1 MQRDIVSREDLEREL
16 QAIEAHAPGQIEGVF
31 GPASLTWRV
40 HREAAIFLGAGR
52 ALLLQLAHPWV
63 AAAIAEH
70 SRTLADPIGRFHR
83 TFNITFMLVF
93 GTLDQALRAARHL
106 HRRHSAIQGVLP
118 KAVGPFAA
126 GSHYRAN
133 DVAALRWVY
142 ATLIESA
149 LMDHDLV
156 LPAVTAQERE
166 LYYGESR
173 RFAAMFGVPASAL
186 PPDWAGFAAYCE
198 AMGQPGSLVVSD
210 AARAI
215 ATEILAGGG
224 LWVRA
229 PRWYRALT
237 AQMLPP
243 HLREGFDLRGRDAE
257 PHIAA
262 QAITWARRL
271 YPALPE
277 RLRRVGPYQEATAR
291 LAGRTR
297 PDLATQLVNRFW
309 IGRGSMNPFHEPN
322 GLKRWPS

>member
-1 MQRDIVSREDLEREL
+1 MQRDIVGREDLEREL
-16 QAIEAHAPGQIEGVF
+16 REIVAHAPGQIEGVF

-52 ALLLQLAHPWV
+52 ALLLQLAHPYV

-83 TFNITFMLVF
+83 TFSITFTLVF

-106 HRRHSAIQGVLP
+106 HQRHSAIRGVLP

-126 GSHYRAN
+126 GAHYRAN

-149 LMDHDLV
+149 LMAHDLV
-156 LPAVTAQERE
+156 LPALAAHERE

-173 RFAAMFGVPASAL
+173 RFAALFGVPASAL
-186 PPDWAGFAAYCE
+186 PPDWTGFATYCE
-198 AMGQPGSLVVSD
+198 AMHQPDSLAVSD

-215 ATEILAGGG
+215 AAEIFAGGG

-229 PRWYRALT
+229 PGWYRALT

-243 HLREGFDLRGRDAE
+243 HLPEAFGLRDRDVE
-257 PHIAA
+257 QRIAA
-262 QAITWARRL
+262 RAITRARRL

-277 RLRRVGPYQEATAR
+277 RLRHVGPYQEAMAR
-291 LAGRTR
+291 LAGRAR
-297 PDLATQLVNRFW
+297 PDLVTQLVNRLW
-309 IGRGSMNPFHEPN
+309 IGRGSMTRF
-322 GLKRWPS
+322 S

>member
-1 MQRDIVSREDLEREL
+1 MQRDIVSREDLEHELRE
-16 QAIEAHAPGQIEGVF
+16 IEAHAPGQIEGVF

-52 ALLLQLAHPWV
+52 ALLLQLAHPHV

-83 TFNITFMLVF
+83 TFSITFTLVF

-106 HRRHSAIQGVLP
+106 HQRHSAIEGVLP

-126 GSHYRAN
+126 GTHYRAN

-149 LMDHDLV
+149 LMAHDLV
-156 LPAVTAQERE
+156 LPAVAAQERE

-173 RFAAMFGVPASAL
+173 RFAALFGVPASAL
-186 PPDWAGFAAYCE
+186 PPDWTGFATYCE
-198 AMGQPGSLVVSD
+198 AMRQPGSLAVSD

-215 ATEILAGGG
+215 AAEIFAGGG

-243 HLREGFDLRGRDAE
+243 HLREAFELRSRDVE

-277 RLRRVGPYQEATAR
+277 RLRHVGPYQEATAR

-309 IGRGSMNPFHEPN
+309 IGRGSMTRFHKPN